1 MALGWAAFVAHVG
14 LGVGGPELDA
24 LFNNWVYNAL
34 VLGAAGACLVRGALV
49 RAERRAWLVMGG
61 GLAAW
66 AGGEI
71 HWSIALGDLESPPFP
86 SLSDAFYLAF
96 YPASYVALV
105 LLMRSRVKRFARSLW
120 LDGAIGALA
129 VAAIAAAAVFQPIF
143 DSSTGD
149 AAAVATNLAY
159 PLGDLLLLAFV
170 VAVFGLAGWRPGRA
184 WSLIG
189 AGLALMAVA
198 DVLFLFQVATETYIE
213 GRWIDALWPAATLL
227 VGLAAWQG
235 SLPSGPIRIEGV
247 RVVVVP
253 AACGLAALTLLVY
266 DHFERLNDVAL
277 VLSTAT
283 LIAVT
288 VRMAVSF
295 AENLH
300 MLAHTRRA
308 AFTDSLTGLANRRR
322 LMEDLGDELENGSG
336 GGPRVLVLFDLDGFK
351 QYNDSYGHPAGDEL
365 LARLGRN
372 LAEAIRPYG
381 RAYRLGGDEFC
392 ALLSIRAPGPDAIV
406 ASASAALSE
415 RGEGFAIASSYG
427 MVTLPQEAADA
438 ASALLMADRR
448 MYAQK
453 DGRRVSARRQSRDV
467 LLRMLRERQPELH
480 EHLRDVTELA
490 LSVGHRLGM
499 SSEQLD
505 ELARAAE
512 LHDVGKMAI
521 PDAILGKPGP
531 LSEEEWSFMRRHTV
545 IGERIL
551 DAAPALRP
559 VAALVRSSHERYDGA
574 GYPDGLAGEEIPL
587 GARIVAVCDAYHAM
601 TSHRPYR
608 AARGHEEALEE
619 LRRCAGGQFDP
630 SVVEAF
636 GLTVEGGGALLGEE
650 AGSAA

>member
-105 LLMRSRVKRFARSLW
+105 LLMRSRVKGFARSLW

-235 SLPSGPIRIEGV
+235 SLPSEPIRIEGV

-295 AENLH
+295 AENLR
-300 MLAHTRRA
+300 MLARTRRA

-322 LMEDLGDELENGSG
+322 LMEDLGDELENASATGA
-336 GGPRVLVLFDLDGFK
+336 RVLVLFDLDGFK

-372 LAEAIRPYG
+372 LAEAVRPYG

-392 ALLSIRAPGPDAIV
+392 ALVSTRAPGPDAIV

-438 ASALLMADRR
+438 ASALLVADRR

-453 DGRRVSARRQSRDV
+453 DGRHASARRQSRDV

-480 EHLRDVTELA
+480 EHLRDVAELA

-521 PDAILGKPGP
+521 PDAILSKPSP
-531 LSEEEWSFMRRHTV
+531 LSEEDWSFMRRHTV

-608 AARGHEEALEE
+608 AARSHEEALEE
-619 LRRCAGGQFDP
+619 LRRRAGRQFDP

-636 GLTVEGGGALLGEE
+636 GLAVEGGSVPLGDE